1 MFRQALPIVLL
12 ALLTL
17 APHRS
22 HADDKLVLKSV
33 NVDLPAGDRMFD
45 GPNSDVANNNC
56 LACHSADMVLN
67 QPALSKTHWRA
78 EVEKMRTAYKAPID
92 PKDEDAIVAYLV
104 SVKGRK

>member
-1 MFRQALPIVLL
+1 MLRAVLPI
-12 ALLTL
+12 ALIAVLTL

-33 NVDLPAGDRMFD
+33 NVDLPAGDAMFN
-45 GPNSDVANNNC
+45 GPGSDAANNNC
-56 LACHSADMVLN
+56 IACHSTDMVLN
-67 QPALSKTHWRA
+67 QPALSKTQWGA

-92 PKDEDAIVAYLV
+92 PKDVDAIVNYLV